1 MATEEEIKL
10 VNEERIDRYLRDE
23 MSPLEKSVFEAQL
36 FTNKTLRQQAITIA
50 QMVKVMGTAGRS
62 NDRKLKQDILDDDT
76 EFFEAYA
83 SPLEEIN
90 VDYYADGDDNEDG
103 TPKHET
109 QPYQNT
115 AQSSRLPNSAIK
127 EGGRDSFIMRSSISE
142 TREGEELS
150 RRLMKEQSKQPDKE
164 KDKTEEEETN
174 NTEEKGKDGEG
185 EDV

>member
-36 FTNKTLRQQAITIA
+36 FTNKTLRQQAIAIA

-90 VDYYADGDDNEDG
+90 VDHNGEDEDSS
-103 TPKHET
+103 PQYET
-109 QPYQNT
+109 QPSHNE
-115 AQSSRLPNSAIK
+115 AQPLRLPNSSIK
-127 EGGRDSFIMRSSISE
+127 EGGGDSFIRHSSITE
-142 TREGEELS
+142 TSKADELS
-150 RRLMKEQSKQPDKE
+150 KQLMKEQSKQSDKE
-164 KDKTEEEETN
+164 EDKTEEEESN
-174 NTEEKGKDGEG
+174 NTEDKKKDGEG
-185 EDV
+185 KDV

>member
-36 FTNKTLRQQAITIA
+36 FTSKTLRQQAIAIA

-90 VDYYADGDDNEDG
+90 VDHNGEDEDSS
-103 TPKHET
+103 PQYET

-142 TREGEELS
+142 TREAEELS
-150 RRLMKEQSKQPDKE
+150 RSLMKEQSKQPDKE

-174 NTEEKGKDGEG
+174 NTEDKKKDGESK
-185 EDV
+185 DV